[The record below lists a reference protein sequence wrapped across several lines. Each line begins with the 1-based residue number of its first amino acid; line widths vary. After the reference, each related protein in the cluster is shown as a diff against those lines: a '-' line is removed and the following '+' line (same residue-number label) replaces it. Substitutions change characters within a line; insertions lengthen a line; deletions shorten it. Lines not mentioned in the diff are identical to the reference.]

1 MHLNSSF
8 LISTM
13 GLIVSALRAC
23 EDQMGSRISKGSLS
37 KACYS
42 WGLTV
47 LLLREGSQGALAHS
61 SWEELS

>member
-1 MHLNSSF
+1 
-8 LISTM
+8 M